1 MTRLVSVAFILVL
14 ISISACK
21 HQPIIV
27 GNPDPDPDST
37 NIPCDPDTVYF
48 ENDIFPILQASCA
61 YAGCHDAATSQN
73 GVNLTTYFSI
83 IQTGDIKAGNPNGS
97 DLYEVI
103 TENDPDKRMPPPP
116 KNPLSAAQTQ
126 LIFTWIQQ
134 GAKNNK
140 CDDCDTTD
148 VSYAQNI
155 VPLLNQNCV
164 ICHSGTNP
172 QAGLSLTN
180 LAEVQ
185 GAVTYKNLIQRVR
198 HETGYPVM
206 PPSGVKI
213 SDCNIRQLELWI
225 QDGMPDN

>member
-1 MTRLVSVAFILVL
+1 MFRILQVALVFMLMFL
-14 ISISACK
+14 TACK
-21 HQPIIV
+21 HQPVIV
-27 GNPDPDPDST
+27 GDPDPDPT

-48 ENDIFPILQASCA
+48 ENDILPLLQASCA
-61 YAGCHDAATSQN
+61 YAGCHDAATAQD
-73 GVNLTTYFSI
+73 GVNLTNYFSI
-83 IQTGDIKAGNPNGS
+83 IQTGDIKPGNPNGS

-116 KNPLSAAQTQ
+116 NNPLSAAQTQ

-164 ICHSGTNP
+164 ICHSGANP
-172 QAGLSLTN
+172 QAGLNLTS
-180 LAEVQ
+180 LAELQ
-185 GAVTYKNLIQRVR
+185 GAITYKNLMPRVK
-198 HETGYPVM
+198 HETGYAVM
-206 PPSGVKI
+206 PPSGAKI

-225 QDGMPDN
+225 ADGMPDN

>member
-1 MTRLVSVAFILVL
+1 MSRFLSYLFPGLLLLVFG
-14 ISISACK
+14 CK

-27 GNPDPDPDST
+27 GDPDPNGS
-37 NIPCDPDTVYF
+37 PCDPDSVYF

-61 YAGCHDAATSQN
+61 YAGCHDAATAQD
-73 GVNLTTYFSI
+73 GVNLTSYFSI
-83 IQTGDIKAGNPNGS
+83 IQTGDIKPGNPNGS

-116 KNPLSAAQTQ
+116 NNPLSSAQTQ
-126 LIFTWIQQ
+126 LIYTWIQQ

-148 VSYAQNI
+148 VSFAQNI
-155 VPLLNQNCV
+155 MPIFNQNCV
-164 ICHSGTNP
+164 ACHSGSIP
-172 QAGLSLTN
+172 QGGLLLTN
-180 LAEVQ
+180 HTQ
-185 GAVTYKNLIQRVR
+185 ISNAVLTKNLFPIVS
-198 HETGYPVM
+198 HELGYIIM

-213 SDCNIRQLELWI
+213 SDCSLRQLELWI